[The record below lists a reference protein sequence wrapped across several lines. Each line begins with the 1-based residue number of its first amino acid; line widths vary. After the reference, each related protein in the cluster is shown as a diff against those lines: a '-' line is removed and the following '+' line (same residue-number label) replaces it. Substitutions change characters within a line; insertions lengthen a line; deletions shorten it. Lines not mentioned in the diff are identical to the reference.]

1 MPRGCDIIYVARKI
15 KLKGVLKMRD
25 TTKEIFE
32 NYEIRKTKEQRK
44 SFREWLTSYA
54 RSQGYDAREEKVSK
68 GAANVIVGNPAEADV
83 IYTAHYDTCAVMPL
97 PNFITP
103 KNFLIYIIY
112 QLVLTAVLFAVPI
125 AIMFV
130 LAPIMLRAT
139 GSSLVYT
146 SLLIGGYA
154 LLILVLLLMRY
165 GPANKQTANDN
176 TSGVTLLIDLMTD
189 MPEELRHKVAYIFFD
204 AEELGTIGSKIYKKK
219 HTGIAK
225 TKPVVNF
232 DCVSD
237 GKKILFTAKKS
248 AEILAP
254 KLEEAFKS
262 NDVYSVEVATKG
274 VFYPSDQRNFT
285 FGVGV
290 AALKKTRHGL
300 LYMNKIHTPRDTA
313 YDEENIAFL
322 KSGAINL
329 ARII

>member
-1 MPRGCDIIYVARKI
+1 MTE
-15 KLKGVLKMRD
+15 
-25 TTKEIFE
+25 TTKEIFK
-32 NYEIRKTKEQRK
+32 NHQIRKNKEQRK
-44 SFREWLTSYA
+44 CFREWLMGYA
-54 RSQGYDAREEKVSK
+54 RSKGYSAHEEEVSK
-68 GAANVIVGNPAEADV
+68 SAKNVIVGNPSEADV

-139 GSSLVYT
+139 GSSVVYT

-219 HTGIAK
+219 HTKIAK

-237 GKKILFTAKKS
+237 GKNILFTAKKS
-248 AEILAP
+248 AESLAP

-300 LYMNKIHTPRDTA
+300 LYMNKIHTPRDTV
-313 YDEENIAFL
+313 YDEENIEFL
-322 KSGAINL
+322 KNGAIEL

>member
-1 MPRGCDIIYVARKI
+1 MTE
-15 KLKGVLKMRD
+15 
-25 TTKEIFE
+25 TTREIFE
-32 NYEIRKTKEQRK
+32 KHEIRKNKQQRK
-44 SFREWLTSYA
+44 SFREWLISYA
-54 RSQGYDAREEKVSK
+54 RSKGYSAREESVSK
-68 GAANVIVGNPAEADV
+68 NTANVIVGNPETADV

-103 KNFLIYIIY
+103 KSIPIYIIY
-112 QLVLTAVLFAVPI
+112 QLILTAVLFIVPI
-125 AIMFV
+125 TVMFI
-130 LAPIMLRAT
+130 LAPIVLRAT
-139 GSSLVYT
+139 GSDAIYFT
-146 SLLIGGYA
+146 MLIGGYA
-154 LLILVLLLMRY
+154 MLIGILLLMRN
-165 GPANKQTANDN
+165 GPANKHTANDN

-189 MPEELRHKVAYIFFD
+189 MPMELRHKVAYIFFD

-219 HTGIAK
+219 HPRVAK
-225 TKPVVNF
+225 SRPVINF

-237 GKKILFTAKKS
+237 GKNILFTAKKS
-248 AEILAP
+248 AESLAP

-300 LYMNKIHTPRDTA
+300 LYMNKIHTPRDTV
-313 YDEENIAFL
+313 YDEENIEFL
-322 KSGAINL
+322 KNGAIEL